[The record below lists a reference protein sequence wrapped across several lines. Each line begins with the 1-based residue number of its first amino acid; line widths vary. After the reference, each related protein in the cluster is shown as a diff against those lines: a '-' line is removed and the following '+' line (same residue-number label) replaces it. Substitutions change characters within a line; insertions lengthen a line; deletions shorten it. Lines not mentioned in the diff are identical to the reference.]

1 MRSMFALY
9 WRSHRLIA
17 VVAVALGCVVA
28 VVAIGRVAISLPW
41 ISREGLVN
49 VAVVA
54 EIAYGCLIP
63 LTFRNRASEL
73 EEIGER
79 NWKVPDSLLVGV
91 LWGLP
96 VAVVVLT
103 EEGLR
108 FFYACSLLQAAWIVL
123 GRWLRSD
130 TVMVAIVGAFL
141 VQTAL
146 WSAVAHSPWRFALF
160 LLETPPAPVACG
172 LAGLGG
178 VVCLVG
184 VGAYKAANPGDQA
197 K

>member
-9 WRSHRLIA
+9 WRSHRLTE
-17 VVAVALGCVVA
+17 VVAVALGCFAA
-28 VVAIGRVAISLPW
+28 VVVIGKVAISLPW
-41 ISREGLVN
+41 IPREGLVN

-54 EIAYGCLIP
+54 EVAYGCLIP
-63 LTFRNRASEL
+63 LAFRNRASVL
-73 EEIGER
+73 EETGER

-91 LWGLP
+91 LWGVPL
-96 VAVVVLT
+96 AAVVLT
-103 EEGLR
+103 DEGLR

-123 GRWLRSD
+123 GRSLRTD
-130 TVMVAIVGAFL
+130 TVMVAMVGVFL

-146 WSAVAHSPWRFALF
+146 WSAVAYSPWRFVLF

-184 VGAYKAANPGDQA
+184 VGAYKAADTGDQA
-197 K
+197 E